1 MTTTSARLRP
11 IARSAFVP
19 PVRPL
24 PSVRGSGAL
33 VSRETTM
40 PNGIEPT
47 TYDSAASTMATTICS
62 AVTPGRTSWTPD
74 DAGGLW
80 PESTPRFAVAD

>member
-1 MTTTSARLRP
+1 MTPLRTSPVTTSSARLRP

-33 VSRETTM
+33 VSRATTM
-40 PNGIEPT
+40 PNGIEP
-47 TYDSAASTMATTICS
+47 AT
-62 AVTPGRTSWTPD
+62 
-74 DAGGLW
+74 
-80 PESTPRFAVAD
+80 